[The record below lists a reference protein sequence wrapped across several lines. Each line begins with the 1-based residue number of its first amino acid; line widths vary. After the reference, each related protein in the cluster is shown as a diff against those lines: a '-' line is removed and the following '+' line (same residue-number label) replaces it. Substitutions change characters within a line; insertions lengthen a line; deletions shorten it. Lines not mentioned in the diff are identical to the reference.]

1 MTPICNSQFWLK
13 TLYKGENMNIRC
25 LPSLGYAASKAA
37 CHPCCWHMVILAT
50 ISAPTF
56 LCLCSFFKP
65 SSFLSPSLTS
75 QSILS
80 VSQWPSQE

>member
-37 CHPCCWHMVILAT
+37 CHPGCWHMVILAT
-50 ISAPTF
+50 ILAPKF
-56 LCLCSFFKP
+56 LCSC
-65 SSFLSPSLTS
+65 
-75 QSILS
+75 
-80 VSQWPSQE
+80 